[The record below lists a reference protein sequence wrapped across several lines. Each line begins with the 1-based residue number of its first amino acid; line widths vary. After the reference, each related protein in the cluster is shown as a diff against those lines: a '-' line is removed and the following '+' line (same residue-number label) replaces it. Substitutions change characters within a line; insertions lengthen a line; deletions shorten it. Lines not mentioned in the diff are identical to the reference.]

1 MQFSHTFDLDH
12 VFKEFIRH
20 IYVLTVYF
28 ILVTGHEHALHLR
41 HHIVF
46 YFYQQK
52 THTHTHTKGK
62 SLSLLEFKASD
73 SACNLVTTLTELP
86 KFRSG
91 LGKFYSPF

>member
-1 MQFSHTFDLDH
+1 MQFSHTFELDH

-20 IYVLTVYF
+20 IYILTVSF

-46 YFYQQK
+46 YLYQQK
-52 THTHTHTKGK
+52 KKHTKGK

-73 SACNLVTTLTELP
+73 SACSLVTTLIELP
-86 KFRSG
+86 ELPSG
-91 LGKFYSPF
+91 FSKFYSPF